1 MHGVGAHRGF
11 DVDRQ
16 SAAYERLRALG
27 LPVSDRSEVVDDLAA
42 EHISGMRWWRHGD
55 IAGYGGT
62 DLFSP
67 RDVATPLAA
76 LIAGDIPGTPVMLGL

>member
-1 MHGVGAHRGF
+1 
-11 DVDRQ
+11 
-16 SAAYERLRALG
+16 
-27 LPVSDRSEVVDDLAA
+27 
-42 EHISGMRWWRHGD
+42 MRWWRHED

-67 RDVATPLAA
+67 RDIATPLAA